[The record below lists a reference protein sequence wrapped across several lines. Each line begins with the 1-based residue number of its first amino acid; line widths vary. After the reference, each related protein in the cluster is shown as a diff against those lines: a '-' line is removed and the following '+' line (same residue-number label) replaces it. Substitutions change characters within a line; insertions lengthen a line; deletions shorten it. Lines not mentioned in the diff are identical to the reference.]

1 MDGII
6 DLVLTSRAEAP
17 VTKFDVLAKQN
28 SDLLSCVL
36 LINNR
41 HANKNKANKK
51 KRALSYCTKDRTPCK
66 YSYEM
71 LGRGKQVQTMYNHHG
86 GWSQ

>member
-28 SDLLSCVL
+28 SDLLSCVV

-51 KRALSYCTKDRTPCK
+51 KEHSVI
-66 YSYEM
+66 
-71 LGRGKQVQTMYNHHG
+71 VQKTEPPANTHMKC
-86 GWSQ
+86 

>member
-1 MDGII
+1 MVQNDGCLTRLTARPDDMDGII

-51 KRALSYCTKDRTPCK
+51 KSTQLLYKRQNPLQI
-66 YSYEM
+66 
-71 LGRGKQVQTMYNHHG
+71 LI
-86 GWSQ
+86 